1 MAEEQGW
8 VEDLYFPVHLCTF
21 QMECY
26 RTRFQYCC
34 YCLVAKLC
42 QTLCKPMDCSMP
54 GFPVFTLSRRL
65 LKLMSTESMMPSNH
79 LIPCRPLLLMPSILF
94 SIKVFSN
101 KSVHCIKVSKVL
113 ELRLQHQSF
122 QWISRV
128 DFLQDWLV
136 WSPFCARDSQESSPT
151 PQFES
156 INSSVLS
163 LLYSPTHIHMNT
175 GKTTAL
181 TIQTFVRKVISL
193 LFNMLSRFSY
203 LSSLGASSL

>member
-1 MAEEQGW
+1 
-8 VEDLYFPVHLCTF
+8 
-21 QMECY
+21 
-26 RTRFQYCC
+26 
-34 YCLVAKLC
+34 
-42 QTLCKPMDCSMP
+42 MDCACQAS
-54 GFPVFTLSRRL
+54 LSFIIFQSL

-181 TIQTFVRKVISL
+181 TIQTFVRKAMSL
-193 LFNMLSRFSY
+193 LFNTMSRFIIA
-203 LSSLGASSL
+203 SLPRAYVF